1 MLRMKAD
8 KAKEKGKMQKSDY
21 TGKTVEEALRRA
33 SYDLGV
39 PPEDLEYEVT
49 KDTTHNILGLVQTG
63 EVTIRVLEPVV
74 EVKTKERKEAEPE
87 EVGEAEA
94 VEEAGETPDTV
105 EREAAEI
112 EAEEEVEVE
121 AEDEEEAPAPDLE
134 RNPPELEDI
143 TCEVLTNLIDKMGL
157 LAAVEVVNHGGEIDS
172 ETGEISPLIVNVVGD
187 ELGILIGRRGETLRD
202 LQFMVRLIVNR
213 KIKTWPNL
221 VVDVDGYKAR
231 REESLRDLAE
241 RMGDQVRETGRVATL
256 EPMPAYERRIIHIT
270 LRDDP
275 DVYTESTGEGEDRKV
290 QIFPK

>member
-1 MLRMKAD
+1 MRQEK
-8 KAKEKGKMQKSDY
+8 KGKMQKSNY
-21 TGKTVEEALRRA
+21 TGKTVEEALKKA

-49 KDTTHNILGLVQTG
+49 RDTTRNILGLVQTG
-63 EVTIRVLEPVV
+63 EVSICVSKPAAKV
-74 EVKTKERKEAEPE
+74 ETETPEEIGTEEVAEAETMEGAKEAA
-87 EVGEAEA
+87 VA
-94 VEEAGETPDTV
+94 VEQEEAD
-105 EREAAEI
+105 I
-112 EAEEEVEVE
+112 ELE
-121 AEDEEEAPAPDLE
+121 EEEAEVEEEEEEAAAPDLE

-143 TCEVLTNLIDKMGL
+143 ACEVLTNLIDKMGL
-157 LAAVEVVNHGGEIDS
+157 LAAVEVVGRGGEIDS
-172 ETGEISPLIVNVVGD
+172 ETGEVSPLIVNVVGD

-231 REESLRDLAE
+231 REESLRALAE
-241 RMGDQVRETGRVATL
+241 RMADQVRETGDVTTL

-275 DVYTESTGEGEDRKV
+275 DVYTESTGEGEGRKV
-290 QIFPK
+290 QIFPQ